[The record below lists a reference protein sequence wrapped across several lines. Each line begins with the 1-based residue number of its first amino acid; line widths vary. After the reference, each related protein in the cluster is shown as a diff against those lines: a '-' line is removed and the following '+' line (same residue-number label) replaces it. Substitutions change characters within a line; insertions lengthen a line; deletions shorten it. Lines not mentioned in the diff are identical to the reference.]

1 MFQRTSIDLEDD
13 YFSVPG
19 LAKEEE
25 IGFFSTTMTPREMQ
39 YTNDL
44 WNAVTFEMSFMHR
57 SYSRQVYGTLDFL
70 ADIGGLFAALK
81 APFLLVISLFNF
93 YSSYQFV
100 MADNYVS
107 KPTRLMKSIPG
118 T

>member
-1 MFQRTSIDLEDD
+1 MVKLHRLSIDMQDD

-19 LAKEEE
+19 LAIEDELGFVSTKE
-25 IGFFSTTMTPREMQ
+25 PARELP
-39 YTNDL
+39 YANDFH
-44 WNAVTFEMSFMHR
+44 NTVTLEMSFNHI

-81 APFLLVISLFNF
+81 APFLLVLSVFNF

-100 MADNYVS
+100 MADNFVH
-107 KPTRLMKSIPG
+107 KRTR
-118 T
+118 